1 MTPVQHKVL
10 TDMGNVK
17 NDALVQAKTGT
28 GKTIA
33 FLLPALQNLLTGP
46 ALPRGQVGIL
56 IISPTRELAM
66 QIAKECD
73 QLTASLS
80 KRIDC
85 HTAFGGTA
93 KESRLNKFMKGNPTV
108 LVATPGRL
116 DDYLSASVVRSKF
129 SNIRTVILDEADTML
144 EAGFLIAVK
153 QILKKIPPKSQGWQG
168 LCFSATIPSK
178 IKDVV
183 HHILAP
189 GFKHISTIDENEPP
203 TASRVPQHSII
214 IPQIKDTFGLVQAFL
229 QAE

>member
-1 MTPVQHKVL
+1 
-10 TDMGNVK
+10 MGDVK

-46 ALPRGQVGIL
+46 KLPAGQVGVL

-73 QLTASLS
+73 QLTASLPA
-80 KRIDC
+80 RLNC

-93 KESRLNKFMKGNPTV
+93 KASTLAKFMKGNPAV

-116 DDYLSASVVRSKF
+116 EEYLSDPNVRKKF
-129 SNIRTVILDEADTML
+129 ANVRTVILDEADTML
-144 EAGFLIAVK
+144 EAGFLVSVK
-153 QILKKIPPKSQGWQG
+153 RILKQIPPKSQGWQG
-168 LCFSATIPSK
+168 MCFSATIPSK

-183 HHILAP
+183 HHLLAP
-189 GFKHISTIDENEPP
+189 GYKHISTIDKNEPP
-203 TASRVPQHSII
+203 TTAGVPQHSII
-214 IPQIKDTFGLVQAFL
+214 IPDIGDTFSLVQAFL
-229 QAE
+229 QTE

>member
-10 TDMGNVK
+10 TEMGNVT

-46 ALPRGQVGIL
+46 ALPHGQVGIL

-73 QLTASLS
+73 QLTASLP
-80 KRIDC
+80 KRVDC

-93 KESRLNKFMKGNPTV
+93 KASRLNHFVKGNPTV

-116 DDYLSASVVRSKF
+116 DDYLSDPIIRRKF
-129 SNIRTVILDEADTML
+129 DNVRTVILDEADTML
-144 EAGFLIAVK
+144 EAGFLLSVK
-153 QILKKIPPKSQGWQG
+153 KILTKIPPKSTGWQG

-178 IKDVV
+178 IKAVV

-203 TASRVPQHSII
+203 TTARVPQHSLI
-214 IPQIKDTFGLVQAFL
+214 IPDIKDTFSLVQAFL
-229 QAE
+229 QVE

>member
-1 MTPVQHKVL
+1 
-10 TDMGNVK
+10 MGDVK
-17 NDALVQAKTGT
+17 SDALVQAKTGT

-46 ALPRGQVGIL
+46 ALPAGQVGIL

-73 QLTASLS
+73 QLTASLPQ
-80 KRIDC
+80 RLDC

-93 KESRLNKFMKGNPTV
+93 KATRLTKFLRGNPAV

-116 DDYLSASVVRSKF
+116 DDYLSDTAVRRKF
-129 SNIRTVILDEADTML
+129 ANVRTVILDEADTML
-144 EAGFLIAVK
+144 ESGFLVSVK
-153 QILKKIPPKSQGWQG
+153 KILKQIPPKSQGWQG
-168 LCFSATIPSK
+168 LCFSATIPPK

-189 GFKHISTIDENEPP
+189 GFKHISTVDENEPP
-203 TASRVPQHSII
+203 TTARVPQHSLI
-214 IPQIKDTFGLVQAFL
+214 IPDIRDTFSLVQAFL
-229 QAE
+229 QTE

>member
-10 TDMGNVK
+10 TEMGNVK

-46 ALPRGQVGIL
+46 ALPQGQVGIL

-93 KESRLNKFMKGNPTV
+93 KASRLQHFMKGSPTV

-116 DDYLSASVVRSKF
+116 DDYLSEPAVRRKF
-129 SNIRTVILDEADTML
+129 ANVRTVILDEADTML
-144 EAGFLIAVK
+144 EAGFLLAIK
-153 QILKKIPPKSQGWQG
+153 KILTKIPPKSQGWQG
-168 LCFSATIPSK
+168 MCFSATIPHK
-178 IKDVV
+178 VKDVV

-189 GFKHISTIDENEPP
+189 GFKHISTINENEPP
-203 TASRVPQHSII
+203 TAARVPQHSLI
-214 IPQIKDTFGLVQAFL
+214 IPDIKDTFSLIQAFL